1 MATDK
6 IATFIAR
13 RSERVGRAT
22 RLRPMRASEIL
33 DLSLRVYQQMG
44 WTFLKHTVVPA
55 LLALAAA
62 IFVWFNVAPVLTT
75 TDHPEDVI
83 AQLGELAAALG
94 LAIVVGIP
102 LVVGA
107 LASASATL
115 TLLTSDFMAGNQPNP
130 AAARVRARESIV
142 PLMWVALRVGAF
154 SASGVVLCGVAIGG
168 AALIDAVTHSE
179 SLWVALVAGLALF
192 ALIPAIGGML
202 WGLSRY
208 SLAVPAVVLERL
220 GAAQACRRSVA
231 LMGGTPSGYDA
242 MHMLWAV
249 LGLITLVILG
259 GLFLS
264 LYALGVHDWVEA
276 ARPLGPIAEVL
287 DSAVSLLPWFALIW
301 VVVPVWSTTATLL
314 FYERRIRLEGYDI
327 DALAQEIWR
336 AQPESRFQL

>member
-13 RSERVGRAT
+13 RSERLGRAT

-62 IFVWFNVAPVLTT
+62 IFVWFNVVPAFTT
-75 TDHPEDVI
+75 TNHPESVT
-83 AQLGELAAALG
+83 AQLAELAAALG
-94 LAIVVGIP
+94 LAILVAVP

-107 LASASATL
+107 LAAASATV
-115 TLLTSDFMAGNQPNP
+115 TLLTSDFMAGNTPNP
-130 AAARVRARESIV
+130 AAARARARESVV

-168 AALIDAVTHSE
+168 AALIDATTRSQ
-179 SLWVALVAGLALF
+179 SLWLPVVVGLAFF

-220 GAAQACRRSVA
+220 GAGQACRRSLA
-231 LMGGTPSGYDA
+231 LMGGRPSGYDT

-249 LGLITLVILG
+249 LGMVTLVILG
-259 GLFLS
+259 GLSLS
-264 LYALGVHDWVEA
+264 VYLLGIHDWIEM
-276 ARPLGPIAEVL
+276 ARPLGFVAELL

-301 VVVPVWSTTATLL
+301 VAIPVWCTTSTLL

-336 AQPESRFQL
+336 AQPETRFQL